1 MAPTNI
7 PPDDKM
13 PGTSL
18 VGLVT
23 KPKKGSTYFSVL
35 VGSVTGSAASTLLAW
50 ATATG
55 IGFTTSGIAAGSIA
69 AGMMSA
75 TAIANGGGVPA
86 FGLVAG
92 LQSFGAVG
100 LATTS
105 SAGVA
110 IVASV
115 AIAGAAIGACMAAL
129 IKWWWK

>member
-13 PGTSL
+13 PGISL

-55 IGFTTSGIAAGSIA
+55 IGFTTSGIAAGSIT

-75 TAIANGGGVPA
+75 TAIANFRRKP
-86 FGLVAG
+86 LRP
-92 LQSFGAVG
+92 
-100 LATTS
+100 
-105 SAGVA
+105 
-110 IVASV
+110 
-115 AIAGAAIGACMAAL
+115 
-129 IKWWWK
+129 